1 MALHVLIA
9 DDHRLFGEL
18 LAGLLAT
25 IDATAAIDFV
35 PSFPRALAA
44 VDANPGYDLI
54 LLDLAMP
61 GMLGLSGLEQM
72 VKRCPGT
79 PVAIVSGTMR
89 QSDMRGALKAG
100 ARGVLPKTLGGDEF
114 RAALGMILEGGIY
127 QPAALAGETVLAGPD
142 ATGRNQL
149 TPRERET
156 FEALVGGRSNA
167 EIASLLGI
175 SEVTVKIH
183 LQNVYRK
190 LGAKNRSDAVRMGM
204 IEAGRHAA

>member
-1 MALHVLIA
+1 MTLHVLIA

-18 LAGLLAT
+18 LSALLST
-25 IDATAAIDFV
+25 IDTGAKIDFV
-35 PSFPRALAA
+35 PSFPSARAA
-44 VDANPGYDLI
+44 VEANSGYDLI

-61 GMLGLSGLEQM
+61 GMLGLSGVEQM
-72 VKRCPGT
+72 VRRCPGT
-79 PVAIVSGTMR
+79 PVAVVSGTMR

-114 RAALGMILEGGIY
+114 RAALGKILEGGIY
-127 QPAALAGETVLAGPD
+127 EPPALAGETVLAGPE
-142 ATGRNQL
+142 AAGRNQL
-149 TPRERET
+149 TQREREV

-183 LQNVYRK
+183 LQSVYRK
-190 LGAKNRSDAVRMGM
+190 LGAKNRSDAVRIGM
-204 IEAGRHAA
+204 IEAGRRAA